1 LIVSELQKNLKDVKL
16 VSFSDI
22 YPNKQKEVFIDF
34 DLNFINKIVG
44 TNYTEKEALKILENL

>member
-34 DLNFINKIVG
+34 DLEFINKIVG
-44 TNYTEKEALKILENL
+44 KNYSEKEALKILENL

>member
-44 TNYTEKEALKILENL
+44 TNYSEKEALKILENL

>member
-1 LIVSELQKNLKDVKL
+1 LIVNELQKNLKDVKL
-16 VSFSDI
+16 ISFSDI

-44 TNYTEKEALKILENL
+44 TNYSEKEALKILENL